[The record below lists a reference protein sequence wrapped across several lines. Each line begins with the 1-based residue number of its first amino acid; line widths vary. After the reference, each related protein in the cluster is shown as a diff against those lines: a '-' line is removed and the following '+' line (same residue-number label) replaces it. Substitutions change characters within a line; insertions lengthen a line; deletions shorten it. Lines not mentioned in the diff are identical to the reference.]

1 MRQMTVISGPV
12 RRRRWSD
19 EQKREVLAEA
29 FGGDGRVSDVARRY
43 ELSTGL
49 IYTWRRKLREER
61 SAGGFVEAVV
71 GGFDGPRAAG
81 CETAMPV
88 IIVEFAAG
96 GRVSL
101 SVEAPAALAEAV
113 LRALR

>member
-49 IYTWRRKLREER
+49 IYTWT
-61 SAGGFVEAVV
+61 
-71 GGFDGPRAAG
+71 P
-81 CETAMPV
+81 
-88 IIVEFAAG
+88 
-96 GRVSL
+96 
-101 SVEAPAALAEAV
+101 
-113 LRALR
+113 